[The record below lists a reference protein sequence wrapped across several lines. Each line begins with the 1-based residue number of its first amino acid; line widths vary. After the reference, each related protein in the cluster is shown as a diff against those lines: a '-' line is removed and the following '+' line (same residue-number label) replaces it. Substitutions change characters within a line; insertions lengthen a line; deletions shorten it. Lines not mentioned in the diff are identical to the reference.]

1 LDAGTRQLVRERAG
15 DSCGYC
21 QLPQSQ
27 FPLARLQIE
36 HVIPRKH
43 GGSDVLE
50 NLALACI
57 DCNLHKGSNLSGID
71 PQTGLVVR
79 LFNPRRDKWSE
90 HFPWDGILIT
100 GTSDVGRTTIVVLD
114 VNSEDRLMVRLS

>member
-1 LDAGTRQLVRERAG
+1 
-15 DSCGYC
+15 
-21 QLPQSQ
+21 
-27 FPLARLQIE
+27 
-36 HVIPRKH
+36 VIPRKH

-57 DCNLHKGSNLSGID
+57 DCNLRKGPNLSGID